1 MPPKTGQ
8 DALALVMKHPE
19 KVKDLGDGKKN
30 SALEEAASRISAL
43 TNRIANA
50 KDKMEVIGEVV
61 LSTFAMQATNLVGS
75 IAEGYWGSDKMDV
88 MGVDVRAGL
97 GALAGTWG
105 LYSAWKGDKTAV
117 YKMAVAN
124 GLFAPAIGRLGRYA
138 GAKLASPATP
148 TNTPASTDK
157 PAAPPAAEGELGA
170 RRQLRE
176 MLNKQML
183 DVPAAPGRA
192 VPVRREPTNFN
203 RGHAAAS

>member
-30 SALEEAASRISAL
+30 SALEEAASRITAL
-43 TNRIANA
+43 TSRIANA

-124 GLFAPAIGRLGRYA
+124 GQIGRA
-138 GAKLASPATP
+138 H
-148 TNTPASTDK
+148 
-157 PAAPPAAEGELGA
+157 
-170 RRQLRE
+170 
-176 MLNKQML
+176 
-183 DVPAAPGRA
+183 V
-192 VPVRREPTNFN
+192 
-203 RGHAAAS
+203 